1 MDKITDGDVRDIS
14 KLHDSVS
21 SPGPALSNSV
31 GLSTTDMMDTL
42 VSASLLR
49 GDIRVK
55 LSTKF
60 KVGYEIRPIM
70 WFVKKT
76 PEIIRTLNKIGV
88 EYRNIFVTTTDIT
101 KLCHT
106 FKPYFNASNMSDGL
120 NMVNELNGILPQPL
134 THEEVDQALKQI
146 EKQGEAL
153 RPQPASVESQRVN
166 KHE

>member
-1 MDKITDGDVRDIS
+1 MDKTTDGNVRDIP
-14 KLHDSVS
+14 KLLD
-21 SPGPALSNSV
+21 SPGSLSSSIPSSV
-31 GLSTTDMMDTL
+31 GLPTNDMMDTL
-42 VSASLLR
+42 ISASLLR

-76 PEIIRTLNKIGV
+76 PEIQRTLNKIGI
-88 EYRNIFVTTTDIT
+88 EYREIFVTTSDLT
-101 KLCHT
+101 KLCHA

-120 NMVNELNGILPQPL
+120 NMVNELNGVLPQPL
-134 THEEVDQALKQI
+134 TYEEVDQALKQI

-153 RPQPASVESQRVN
+153 RPQPASVEPQRS
-166 KHE
+166 ERI